1 MVPPPGADFLASLR
15 DLFAEAAAKKK
26 DTKADEFACFRG
38 PLVKFLVD
46 CGTMRVARARASC
59 ILKFTDDKRP
69 MTDLQLPPCKMKI
82 DDETRAQLDTASSGN
97 EFIEILQAE
106 IEKQVPQRRR
116 KPRSTKAQMEAR
128 KMANVA
134 KAATRKA
141 KAADMKAAKQATKK
155 AKVEAKIAAMN
166 APNKTESDKTE
177 SAKTDFANTEFTN
190 TECNKTESDK
200 IEPKKVD
207 SMKIESILESN
218 EAELHTEIKST
229 EPKIVDPK
237 TESNQPTTP
246 VRRRIILRVNKSSSA
261 TVQST
266 ESSSITPNTDG
277 LEAADAAINSVE
289 DITQSSPTSMTSLC
303 SSPGDDQKSEV
314 SVETEATS
322 VEDENDG
329 ISVQKKESAMQDAHM
344 SDVLMQDVAVIKQ
357 EFPLSEMNLAQV
369 PSADTFVPNKFID
382 PADEG
387 GCGDSSSDSST
398 DSSSDE
404 DEPVVQKD
412 IMMEDVTAN
421 EISEPEQPD
430 LVAKIIDLMANEDAS
445 EWEAY
450 KKSAMNLAF
459 PSSGIALPVT
469 DRISQTLKFFNDNS
483 VITDLETWA
492 HYEKR
497 LIEHAAT
504 CAFDQQH
511 IDDRRITF
519 VRICYHSEEA
529 ITHSSKWGPGINWE
543 RRRVAVRICAILAE
557 VTAAVDE
564 DLSNNGM
571 ADWVANVLDE
581 LAFMELMQG
590 PQESMYEMGEEDMD
604 CDE

>member
-15 DLFAEAAAKKK
+15 GLFAEAAAKKK

-38 PLVKFLVD
+38 PLVKFLID
-46 CGTMRVARARASC
+46 CGTMRVARARANC

-69 MTDLQLPPCKMKI
+69 MTDLQLPPCTMKI

-97 EFIEILQAE
+97 EFLEILQAE

-128 KMANVA
+128 KMANVTKTA
-134 KAATRKA
+134 IITKTAIRKA
-141 KAADMKAAKQATKK
+141 KAAAMKAAKQAAKK
-155 AKVEAKIAAMN
+155 AKVEAKIAAMI

-177 SAKTDFANTEFTN
+177 SDKII
-190 TECNKTESDK
+190 SDK
-200 IEPKKVD
+200 IEPKKTE
-207 SMKIESILESN
+207 SMKIESIVESN

-229 EPKIVDPK
+229 EPKIVEPK
-237 TESNQPTTP
+237 TESKQPTTP

-261 TVQST
+261 TVQPT
-266 ESSSITPNTDG
+266 ESSSTTPTTDG
-277 LEAADAAINSVE
+277 LKAAINSVE
-289 DITQSSPTSMTSLC
+289 DIPQSSPTSMTSLC

-314 SVETEATS
+314 SVETEASS

-329 ISVQKKESAMQDAHM
+329 ISVQKKESAEQDANVT
-344 SDVLMQDVAVIKQ
+344 DALMQDVAVIKQ
-357 EFPLSEMNLAQV
+357 EYPLSEMNLAQV
-369 PSADTFVPNKFID
+369 PSADTFVPKKSID

-387 GCGDSSSDSST
+387 DCGDSSSDSSSDSST

-404 DEPVVQKD
+404 DEPVAPQD
-412 IMMEDVTAN
+412 IMMKDVTTDK
-421 EISEPEQPD
+421 ISEPEQPD
-430 LVAKIIDLMANEDAS
+430 LVAKIIDLMANEGAS

-459 PSSGIALPVT
+459 PSSGVALPVA
-469 DRISQTLKFFNDNS
+469 DRISQTLKFFIDNS
-483 VITDLETWA
+483 VITDLEMWA

-497 LIEHAAT
+497 LLEYNAI

-511 IDDRRITF
+511 IDDRRMTF

-529 ITHSSKWGPGINWE
+529 ITHSSKWGGGINWE
-543 RRRVAVRICAILAE
+543 RRRVAVRICAILSE

-564 DLSNNGM
+564 DLTNNGI

-581 LAFMELMQG
+581 LAFMELMHG
-590 PQESMYEMGEEDMD
+590 PHESMFEMGEDDMD
-604 CDE
+604 WDE

>member
-15 DLFAEAAAKKK
+15 GLFAEAAAKKK

-38 PLVKFLVD
+38 PLVKFLID
-46 CGTMRVARARASC
+46 CGTMRVARARANC

-69 MTDLQLPPCKMKI
+69 MTDLQLPPCTMKI

-128 KMANVA
+128 KMANVTM
-134 KAATRKA
+134 AAIRKA
-141 KAADMKAAKQATKK
+141 KAAGMRAAKQAAKK
-155 AKVEAKIAAMN
+155 AKVEAKIAAKI
-166 APNKTESDKTE
+166 APNKTECDETE
-177 SAKTDFANTEFTN
+177 SAKTESDKIN
-190 TECNKTESDK
+190 SDK
-200 IEPKKVD
+200 IEPKKIE
-207 SMKIESILESN
+207 SMKIESIVESN
-218 EAELHTEIKST
+218 EAELHTEIKIP
-229 EPKIVDPK
+229 EPKIVEPK
-237 TESNQPTTP
+237 TESKQPTTP

-261 TVQST
+261 TVQPT
-266 ESSSITPNTDG
+266 ESSSTTTTTDG
-277 LEAADAAINSVE
+277 LKAAINSVE
-289 DITQSSPTSMTSLC
+289 DITQSSPTGMTSLC

-314 SVETEATS
+314 SVETEASS

-329 ISVQKKESAMQDAHM
+329 ISVQKKESAGQDANV

-357 EFPLSEMNLAQV
+357 EYPLSEMNLAQV
-369 PSADTFVPNKFID
+369 PSADTFVPRKSID

-387 GCGDSSSDSST
+387 GCGDSSSDSSSDSST

-404 DEPVVQKD
+404 DEPVVSQD
-412 IMMEDVTAN
+412 IMMKDVTAN
-421 EISEPEQPD
+421 KISEPEQPD
-430 LVAKIIDLMANEDAS
+430 LVAKIIDLMANEGAS

-459 PSSGIALPVT
+459 PSSGVALPVT

-483 VITDLETWA
+483 VITDLEMWA

-511 IDDRRITF
+511 IDDRRMTF

-529 ITHSSKWGPGINWE
+529 ITHSSKWGRGINWE
-543 RRRVAVRICAILAE
+543 RRRVAVRICAILSE

-564 DLSNNGM
+564 DLTNNGM

-590 PQESMYEMGEEDMD
+590 PQESMYEMGEDYMD
-604 CDE
+604 WDE